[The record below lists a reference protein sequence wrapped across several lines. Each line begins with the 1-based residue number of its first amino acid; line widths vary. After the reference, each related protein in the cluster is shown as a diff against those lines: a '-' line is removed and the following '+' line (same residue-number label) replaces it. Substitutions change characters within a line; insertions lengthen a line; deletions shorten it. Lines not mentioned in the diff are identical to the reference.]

1 MKTKTNFRG
10 KTLFT
15 PITRYHCECWLCLP
29 EASFFIRARGD
40 ANHRSSSKS
49 ILQLCFVIGTT
60 ISFPSPFPD
69 VNTSPGGHCHPSQ
82 CCPFMKIASLN
93 QEMCPVTQTRET
105 LEKKPVPLNQFDASS
120 IKMKTVYIKS
130 EGLCSSE
137 RAKHKCFSDDILFS
151 ADSV

>member
-1 MKTKTNFRG
+1 MR
-10 KTLFT
+10 
-15 PITRYHCECWLCLP
+15 
-29 EASFFIRARGD
+29 
-40 ANHRSSSKS
+40 
-49 ILQLCFVIGTT
+49 
-60 ISFPSPFPD
+60 
-69 VNTSPGGHCHPSQ
+69 
-82 CCPFMKIASLN
+82 IASLN

-105 LEKKPVPLNQFDASS
+105 LEKSQSLLNQFDASS